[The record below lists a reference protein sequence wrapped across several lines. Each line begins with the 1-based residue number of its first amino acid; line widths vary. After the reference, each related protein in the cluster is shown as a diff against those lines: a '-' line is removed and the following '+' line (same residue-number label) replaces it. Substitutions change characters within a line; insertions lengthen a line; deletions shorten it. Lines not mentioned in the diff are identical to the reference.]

1 MLEFHTNLF
10 IQPQP
15 RIESEMATSKTAPM
29 PSRSTL
35 PKGKG
40 GAGALLRPLLA
51 LLVLLIV
58 AGASVAVTWY
68 LTTRNIQQNAAQ
80 VQLGVGQGGAAGAPG
95 APGAPGTPVQATF
108 VPPPT
113 TPPVVPAPIF
123 IPLEA
128 FTVTLQSPETERILH
143 VGLTLRVSD
152 DQTRQRIEKYMP
164 EVRSRILMTLSAQS
178 PQAVQ
183 TAQGKNDLA
192 AAIAQTVNRPF
203 SPLPDGQY
211 VTDVLFTAFVVQ

>member
-1 MLEFHTNLF
+1 
-10 IQPQP
+10 
-15 RIESEMATSKTAPM
+15 M

-80 VQLGVGQGGAAGAPG
+80 VQLGVGQGGVAGAPGTPG
-95 APGAPGTPVQATF
+95 APGAPVQATF

>member
-1 MLEFHTNLF
+1 
-10 IQPQP
+10 
-15 RIESEMATSKTAPM
+15 M